1 MTWLIVVLV
10 VIAVVAIGA
19 VLIEQRRT
27 GALRSRFGP
36 EYDRLLERSGDR
48 KEADAAM
55 RERIKRRK
63 ALDLTD
69 LSPAARE
76 RYVMQWRDVQAGF
89 VDDPRQALV
98 AGVQM
103 VEQAAAERGYR
114 AGGSDPAGDGD
125 GDGETPSGDPLEL
138 LAVDHPHET
147 AGLRDAHR
155 VLADPRASIEDLRIA
170 FVGCRGLF
178 DAVVTNGNPA
188 EAARVR

>member
-10 VIAVVAIGA
+10 VAAVLAIGA

-36 EYDRLLERSGDR
+36 EYDRLVEASGDR
-48 KEADAAM
+48 REAEAAL

-63 ALDLTD
+63 ALDLAD

-76 RYVMQWRDVQAGF
+76 RYVVQWRAVQAGF

-98 AGVQM
+98 AAVQL

-114 AGGSDPAGDGD
+114 ADAPDGD
-125 GDGETPSGDPLEL
+125 GDGETGSADPLEL
-138 LAVDHPHET
+138 MAVDHPHE
-147 AGLRDAHR
+147 AGGLREARR
-155 VLADPRASIEDLRIA
+155 VLGEADAPVEDLRTT

-178 DAVVTNGNPA
+178 DALVTNGNPA
-188 EAARVR
+188 DAVRVR